1 MQKNRIQ
8 LYCNQV
14 FVTDTVEG
22 IVPDFLT
29 LLHGVIDSPDIPL
42 NVSRSYLQSDSNV
55 KKISGYIT
63 KKVADRLSSIFKND
77 RKEFENKW
85 DDVKLFINY
94 GMLTEE
100 DFYSKMEKVALFK
113 DTDGKYFTFEEYK
126 KLIEENQTD
135 KNKCLVYLY
144 ATNKEEQFGYI
155 EAARNKGYSVLLMDN
170 QLDIPVIGMLEQ
182 KFGTNSRFQRV
193 DSDSV
198 DNLIAKE
205 DTVKT
210 DLPAGQLRL
219 ITKVFS
225 SQLPKLDK
233 VDFHVDAQSL
243 GESALPVMVTC
254 SEYMRRMKD
263 MAAIQP
269 GMNFYGDMPD
279 MYTVILNKD
288 HKLIKKILE
297 EAGAETDAKVKP
309 QDDKLQ
315 ELRNRQSELRKAREG
330 KKDED
335 VPQAEKDEMKDIDGK
350 ISETENT
357 ISGIYT
363 EYAKDNKIVHE
374 LIDLALLQNG
384 MLKGESL
391 AAFIR
396 RSVDLI

>member
-1 MQKNRIQ
+1 MLFSNTFSFSSKVILNI
-8 LYCNQV
+8 V
-14 FVTDTVEG
+14 F
-22 IVPDFLT
+22 
-29 LLHGVIDSPDIPL
+29 
-42 NVSRSYLQSDSNV
+42 N
-55 KKISGYIT
+55 SGYIT

-77 RKEFENKW
+77 RKEFEQKW

-126 KLIEENQTD
+126 KLIEANQTD
-135 KNKCLVYLY
+135 KNKNLIYLY
-144 ATNKEEQFGYI
+144 ATNREEQYGYI
-155 EAARNKGYSVLLMDN
+155 EAAKNKGYSVLLMDN
-170 QLDIPVIGMLEQ
+170 QLDVPVIGMLEQ
-182 KFGTNSRFQRV
+182 KFGNDSRFQRV

-205 DTVKT
+205 DNKAV
-210 DLPAGQLRL
+210 DLPAGQLRM

-225 SQLPKLDK
+225 SQMPKIEK
-233 VDFHVDAQSL
+233 ADFHVDAQSL
-243 GESALPVMVTC
+243 GESALPVMITC

-288 HKLIKKILE
+288 HKLIKKVLE
-297 EAGAETDAKVKP
+297 EAGAACDAKVKP
-309 QDDKLQ
+309 EDEKLNALK
-315 ELRNRQSELRKAREG
+315 ERQSELRKAREG

-335 VPQAEKDEMKDIDGK
+335 VPQAEKDEMTDISSK
-350 ISETENT
+350 ITEAENS
-357 ISGIYT
+357 ISSIYAD
-363 EYAKDNKIVHE
+363 YGADSKIVHE

-384 MLKGESL
+384 MLKGEAL

-396 RSVDLI
+396 RSVELI

>member
-1 MQKNRIQ
+1 
-8 LYCNQV
+8 
-14 FVTDTVEG
+14 
-22 IVPDFLT
+22 
-29 LLHGVIDSPDIPL
+29 
-42 NVSRSYLQSDSNV
+42 
-55 KKISGYIT
+55 
-63 KKVADRLSSIFKND
+63 
-77 RKEFENKW
+77 
-85 DDVKLFINY
+85 
-94 GMLTEE
+94 
-100 DFYSKMEKVALFK
+100 
-113 DTDGKYFTFEEYK
+113 
-126 KLIEENQTD
+126 
-135 KNKCLVYLY
+135 
-144 ATNKEEQFGYI
+144 
-155 EAARNKGYSVLLMDN
+155 
-170 QLDIPVIGMLEQ
+170 
-182 KFGTNSRFQRV
+182 
-193 DSDSV
+193 
-198 DNLIAKE
+198 
-205 DTVKT
+205 
-210 DLPAGQLRL
+210 
-219 ITKVFS
+219 
-225 SQLPKLDK
+225 
-233 VDFHVDAQSL
+233 
-243 GESALPVMVTC
+243 
-254 SEYMRRMKD
+254 MKD